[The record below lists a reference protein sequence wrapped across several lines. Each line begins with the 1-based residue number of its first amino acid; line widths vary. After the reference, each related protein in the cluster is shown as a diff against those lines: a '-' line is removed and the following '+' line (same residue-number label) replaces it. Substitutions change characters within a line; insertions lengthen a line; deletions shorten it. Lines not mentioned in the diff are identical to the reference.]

1 MTCALARRIHTPIRY
16 AGTGRVR
23 RWGIGTRAAAMV
35 ILTSLA
41 ALVTAIAAT
50 LAVAPSTLGIFF
62 LPVTPPS
69 PVVATVDIK
78 PESLQKRSQGASVVA
93 FIELPTG
100 FDVAQIALA
109 TVRVCL
115 GTDPCGTGGV
125 PATNPKVGDADAD
138 GIPDLKVQFD
148 RALVIALVANIPAPA
163 VVTFTVS
170 GFVGASIFVGSD
182 TVRLVDPTPEGATSS
197 PPPEPTVGPSPTP
210 EGASSSPPPEPTVG
224 PSPTPSPS
232 PSGPL

>member
-1 MTCALARRIHTPIRY
+1 MTCVLARRIDTPIRY

-23 RWGIGTRAAAMV
+23 RWGIGARAAAMV
-35 ILTSLA
+35 IIASLA

-69 PVVATVDIK
+69 PVVATVDIR
-78 PESLQKRSQGASVVA
+78 PGSLQKRSQGASVVA

-100 FDVAQIALA
+100 FDVAQIAIA

-125 PATNPKVGDADAD
+125 PATNPKVGDADGD

-148 RALVIALVANIPAPA
+148 RASVIALVANIPAPA
-163 VVTFTVS
+163 LVTFTVS
-170 GFVGASIFVGSD
+170 GFVGGSIFAGSD
-182 TVRLVDPTPEGATSS
+182 TVRLVDPTPEDASS
-197 PPPEPTVGPSPTP
+197 LPPPETTVAPSPI
-210 EGASSSPPPEPTVG
+210 
-224 PSPTPSPS
+224 PSPS
-232 PSGPL
+232 PSGPS